1 MYKENA
7 PRKLFEYRSS
17 MPLFSATVAYMLDN
31 KLPLAFV
38 VSNLDAT
45 VEYRERW
52 VEIEVYGF

>member
-1 MYKENA
+1 
-7 PRKLFEYRSS
+7 
-17 MPLFSATVAYMLDN
+17 MLDN